1 MIRLKNVSKFYYSKG
16 MITSGFSKVNLELN
30 VGEFVVITGES
41 GSGKST
47 LLNVISGLDTYEE
60 GEMYVNGVET
70 SHYTESDFERYR
82 KKYVGNI
89 FQNFNLVYSYTVYQ
103 NIELILLINGYTKEE
118 AEPKVRDIIKKVG
131 LEEFT
136 DTKASKLSGGQ
147 KQRVAVARALAKET
161 DMIVADEPTGN
172 LDSESAAAVIKVLGE
187 AAKDKLVVVVTHN
200 YDQFEKYATRRI
212 KMNDG
217 RITEDEVFSKPKP
230 SPEVLARL
238 TGERGEDKKALKNA
252 KAAIE
257 NEDGEG
263 AQINLSSKIRLGLR
277 NAFNIAPKFVL
288 LLLVFMFLIFS
299 VAGEYATLSKN
310 EAELSANGRNS
321 YFTNYSEDRI
331 VINRDDGK
339 AMTTGDYNAI
349 SAVSG
354 IERVEKNDIL
364 QDSEYWAGGDMFSLT
379 VHLSSLDNIKN
390 VDYGR
395 MPENDSETVIR
406 VSGDN
411 WYFSDQDMINQSLDT
426 NVYVEDYN
434 SSAQDLTMRDL
445 KLVGVVIDDSLEAWT
460 GTLYLS
466 GDALKTAEA
475 DVILTNS
482 QINITSGNSDIDLT
496 AGEMYLV
503 ASDKVP
509 EGEVYSTETLN
520 GFFDDG
526 QATGKNI
533 TVRTSNI
540 YADSETEL
548 SVGRIMN
555 GKTMES
561 LMGIDDYD
569 MYSGAIFVNPNDMAR
584 IAGDA
589 QYQYS
594 AYVKDLKDVDNALK
608 SLNEMGYNPLS
619 LKGAV
624 YVDQISEAMFNIV
637 QVPVILFLLV
647 AVFFISYFVVKLIL
661 RSRSDYFV
669 ILRILGM
676 NGKNTKRLL
685 DIELMTVATVAY
697 LIFIAVYII
706 AKNGF
711 FGNSFIAT
719 LASMLSVPQL
729 AVLYLIII
737 LMVYLISAKFA
748 KSMFKKSAMDTFRE
762 EA

>member
-1 MIRLKNVSKFYYSKG
+1 MN
-16 MITSGFSKVNLELN
+16 
-30 VGEFVVITGES
+30 GEKMKTIY
-41 GSGKST
+41 
-47 LLNVISGLDTYEE
+47 DYTYEDLIDLFASM
-60 GEMYVNGVET
+60 GYKK
-70 SHYTESDFERYR
+70 YRADQLFKWLYR
-82 KKYVGNI
+82 KRVTDFSLMSDLSKEMI
-89 FQNFNLVYSYTVYQ
+89 AKLKENFYIMSVELV
-103 NIELILLINGYTKEE
+103 TKQ
-118 AEPKVRDIIKKVG
+118 V
-131 LEEFT
+131 
-136 DTKASKLSGGQ
+136 
-147 KQRVAVARALAKET
+147 
-161 DMIVADEPTGN
+161 
-172 LDSESAAAVIKVLGE
+172 
-187 AAKDKLVVVVTHN
+187 AKDKTAKYLFKLHDGALV
-200 YDQFEKYATRRI
+200 
-212 KMNDG
+212 
-217 RITEDEVFSKPKP
+217 
-230 SPEVLARL
+230 
-238 TGERGEDKKALKNA
+238 
-252 KAAIE
+252 
-257 NEDGEG
+257 
-263 AQINLSSKIRLGLR
+263 
-277 NAFNIAPKFVL
+277 
-288 LLLVFMFLIFS
+288 
-299 VAGEYATLSKN
+299 
-310 EAELSANGRNS
+310 
-321 YFTNYSEDRI
+321 
-331 VINRDDGK
+331 
-339 AMTTGDYNAI
+339 
-349 SAVSG
+349 
-354 IERVEKNDIL
+354 
-364 QDSEYWAGGDMFSLT
+364 
-379 VHLSSLDNIKN
+379 
-390 VDYGR
+390 
-395 MPENDSETVIR
+395 ETVLMHFDFGHSVC
-406 VSGDN
+406 VSSQVGCN
-411 WYFSDQDMINQSLDT
+411 MGCKFCASGL
-426 NVYVEDYN
+426 
-434 SSAQDLTMRDL
+434 L
-445 KLVGVVIDDSLEAWT
+445 K
-460 GTLYLS
+460 
-466 GDALKTAEA
+466 K
-475 DVILTNS
+475 
-482 QINITSGNSDIDLT
+482 QRDLT

-509 EGEVYSTETLN
+509 KGEVYSTETLN